1 MSFMKELCRSER
13 PGAIAAFTN
22 MFSIIR
28 SHYMPIVS
36 WDTVMH
42 LIVLTIL
49 FFFGL
54 RKNTPCFR
62 WVCAVTPD
70 TF

>member
-1 MSFMKELCRSER
+1 MQELCRIER

-22 MFSIIR
+22 RFSIIR

-36 WDTVMH
+36 RDTVMH

-49 FFFGL
+49 LFIGL
-54 RKNTPCFR
+54 RKILPFSNEFSDES
-62 WVCAVTPD
+62 VQ
-70 TF
+70 